1 MTTVGIIG
9 VGNMGEALLSGL
21 LLAGTPKTDVVFA
34 QRSDERA
41 AYISERY
48 GISLRPLPSV
58 AAADV
63 VILAVKP
70 KDIAAMCGE
79 IKGHLR
85 AGSALV
91 SVAAGKTI
99 EGIQSIVGPEI
110 AVIRVM
116 PNTPT
121 SIGKGAAGISIGEG
135 VSETQL
141 SFVKK
146 FLEASGI
153 VVEVPENLQ
162 SAITATS
169 GSGPAYFFAFVEAMV
184 EGGKKLGLTEEV
196 ATKLTI
202 QTIVGAAGMLESS
215 GKSARELR
223 ENVTSPNGT
232 TFAALSKFNEMGLT
246 QMVEA
251 AMAASAKRSQELA

>member
-1 MTTVGIIG
+1 
-9 VGNMGEALLSGL
+9 MGEALLSGL
-21 LLAGTPKTDVVFA
+21 LLAGAPKTDVIFA

-41 AYISERY
+41 TYISERY
-48 GISLRPLPSV
+48 GISRKPLSTV

-70 KDIAAMCGE
+70 KDIAEMCGE

-99 EGIQSIVGPEI
+99 EGIQSIVGPDI

-121 SIGKGAAGISIGEG
+121 SIGSGAAGISRGEG
-135 VSETQL
+135 VSETQI

-162 SAITATS
+162 SAIT
-169 GSGPAYFFAFVEAMV
+169 
-184 EGGKKLGLTEEV
+184 
-196 ATKLTI
+196 
-202 QTIVGAAGMLESS
+202 IVGAAGMLENS